1 MPSWADHIR
10 QGRLTS
16 KRRQANEHQA
26 QNMALI
32 VQRTQLKGGNL
43 ESAAGAIAT
52 AIQESNLT
60 NIRGGDR
67 DSLGLYQQRPSMG
80 WGTPAQIMDPV
91 YAIDKFLSIY
101 LPYRARGIGWLE
113 ASHKTQRSAFAS
125 APAQWIGEATNAA
138 RYFMGAGA
146 DVSTSSLTSGS
157 GGGVGTETRELPY
170 EFSRGT
176 ADKREDS
183 WTCIGRLAD
192 EVGWRRYIRN
202 GELWY
207 VSEKWLDSQRPI
219 YRISEVSRG
228 VVSLS
233 YAFETRQEAAE
244 ATVQV
249 IAGRYALNIGDVV
262 ELYDEG
268 PADGKWIVATTR
280 RDLTSSVL
288 ELTLKRAGV
297 SLPEPAPQ
305 TQTVNVGGDASNIAN
320 TSSDAASAGG
330 SIPARAYAAASEISS
345 WNLPYRLTQRTLVP
359 RPPSSDCSSGVSWV
373 LLKAGC
379 ALPGG
384 VSWGKWAPVSGNFTS
399 WGQPGMGKFF
409 TVWTNSGHIWIQWNG
424 IGPMWRFDTG
434 GGSGGR
440 NWPTARSTGG
450 FVARHWPGC

>member
-1 MPSWADHIR
+1 VPSWADHIR
-10 QGRLTS
+10 QGGLTV
-16 KRRQANEHQA
+16 KRKQANTHQA
-26 QNMALI
+26 QMMALV

-43 ESAAGAIAT
+43 ESAAGAVAT
-52 AIQESNLT
+52 AIQESTLT
-60 NIRGGDR
+60 NISGGDR

-80 WGTPAQIMDPV
+80 WGTAAQIMNPT

-101 LPYRARGIGWLE
+101 LPYRARGIGWLD
-113 ASHKTQRSAFAS
+113 ASHKTQRSAHPS
-125 APAQWIGEATNAA
+125 APAQWYGEATAGA
-138 RYFMGAGA
+138 RYFMGAGG
-146 DVSTSSLTSGS
+146 DVSVSGS
-157 GGGVGTETRELPY
+157 VSGEGGGSYTETRELPY

-176 ADKREDS
+176 ADKKEDS
-183 WTCIGRLAD
+183 FTCIGRLAD
-192 EVGWRRYIRN
+192 EVGWKRFVRL
-202 GELWY
+202 GELWF
-207 VSEKWLDSQRPI
+207 VSEKWLESQPPV

-233 YAFETRQEAAE
+233 YQFETRQEAAE
-244 ATVQV
+244 ATARV
-249 IAGRYALNIGDVV
+249 IAGRYALNVGDVV

-288 ELTLKRAGV
+288 EVTLKRAGV

-305 TQTVNVGGDASNIAN
+305 TQQVTVGGDSQQVGN
-320 TSSDAASAGG
+320 TSADSAAVGN
-330 SIPARAYAAASEISS
+330 SIPARAYAAAGLISS
-345 WNLPYRLTQRTLVP
+345 WNLPYRLTQRTLVD

-379 ALPGG
+379 TLPGG
-384 VSWGKWAPVSGNFTS
+384 VNWGKWAPVSGNFTS

-409 TVWTNSGHIWIQWNG
+409 TVWTNAGHIWIQWNG

-434 GGSGGR
+434 GGSGGK
-440 NWPTARSTGG
+440 NWPTSRSTGG